1 MSAERRKRS
10 RLPGAREGPTA
21 PGAEDHARADLRLRQ
36 LYEISK
42 LLTSFEKVD
51 ETITAIVGLVG
62 QALPLRNVIFILESA
77 GASRT
82 IVWKAAA
89 ESEEKLREAKAHAR
103 GSYAYLVRSG
113 VDLEG
118 YGVAARP
125 IPGPVRKDARIEK
138 EGATSFVLL
147 PLVVDHRPI
156 FGALQFGTVVRLD
169 ELDLVFVNAVVNQ
182 LAVALDRQ
190 AAIEARQANAEAR
203 RAAAEVREAQT
214 EAERS
219 WLKTV
224 LDRLPAGVIIG
235 EAPGGKLLLANRQAE
250 QVWERPIA
258 LGGGTA
264 EYGEYRGFHPED
276 GRPYEPEEWP
286 LARSIARGEIVTDEE
301 IDYLRSDG
309 TRGTMLVSSAPIESP
324 DRRIVSGIV
333 TFHDIT
339 QRKQV
344 ERMQRFLAEASDI
357 LAASLDYR
365 ITVAAV
371 VHLAVPV
378 LGDVCFL
385 DEVGEDGEVRR
396 LEVAFADPKLR
407 ELADRVRR
415 LAPRPGS
422 QSPQA
427 KVLQSGKPLLLA
439 EFADSDLRDFPEG
452 GEMLRAAGLRSMIVV
467 PLLARGQNLGSL
479 TFATVASGPRYSSLD
494 LAFAEEIAHR
504 AALAIDNARLY
515 QHATRATRTRDELI
529 AAVSHDLKNPL
540 ATIVTTAELLARS
553 EAPEEKR
560 RRWVESLRRSADAM
574 KFLIEDLLDIARIEA
589 GRLTIEEQRC
599 AAGALLG
606 EALELMQPLAQQKRL
621 RLERQVPG
629 REVYVRCDRPRILRV
644 LSNLIG
650 NSIKFTSEGGAIT
663 IRAEL
668 ADREIRF
675 SVTDTGSGI
684 AADELPH
691 IFERFWQARKTARLG
706 AGLGL
711 AIVKGI
717 VEAHRGRIWAHS
729 EVGKGSTFCFT
740 LPLGNGEGST
750 LTPVD
755 AGALR

>member
-1 MSAERRKRS
+1 MSAGRRKIS
-10 RLPGAREGPTA
+10 KLPGAREGPVA
-21 PGAEDHARADLRLRQ
+21 PGPRDQARAYLRLRQ

-42 LLTSFEKVD
+42 LLTSFENVE
-51 ETITAIVGLVG
+51 ETIAAIVGLVG
-62 QALPLRNVIFILESA
+62 QTLPLRSVILILESI
-77 GASRT
+77 GPPRT
-82 IVWKAAA
+82 MVWKADA
-89 ESEEKLREAKAHAR
+89 EGEERLLAAKAHAR
-103 GSYAYLVRSG
+103 SSYSYLVRSG
-113 VDLEG
+113 VDLDA
-118 YGVAARP
+118 VAAQTL
-125 IPGPVRKDARIEK
+125 PGPLRNDVQIEA

-156 FGALQFGTVVRLD
+156 FGALQFETAPRLD

-190 AAIEARQANAEAR
+190 AAIEAKQANAEAR

-224 LDRLPAGVIIG
+224 LDRMPAGVIIG
-235 EAPGGKLLLANRQAE
+235 EAPSGKLLLANRQAE
-250 QVWERPIA
+250 QVWQRPIA
-258 LGGGTA
+258 LGAVTA

-286 LARSIARGEIVTDEE
+286 LARSIAGGEIVTDEE
-301 IDYLRSDG
+301 IDYVRSDG

-324 DRRIVSGIV
+324 DRHIVSGV
-333 TFHDIT
+333 ATFHDIT
-339 QRKQV
+339 RRKQV
-344 ERMQRFLAEASDI
+344 EMMLRFLAEASAI
-357 LAASLDYR
+357 LASSLDYR
-365 ITVAAV
+365 TTVAAV
-371 VHLAVPV
+371 VRLAIPV
-378 LGDVCFL
+378 LGDACFL

-396 LEVAFADPKLR
+396 LEVVFADSDPGD
-407 ELADRVRR
+407 LADRVRL

-427 KVLQSGKPLLLA
+427 KVLESGKPLLLA
-439 EFADSDLRDFPEG
+439 DLADSDPQDPG
-452 GEMLRAAGLRSMIVV
+452 VGMLRAAGFRSMIVV
-467 PLLARGQNLGSL
+467 PLLSPLQNLGAL
-479 TFATVASGPRYSSLD
+479 TFATAESGPRYSSLD
-494 LAFAEEIAHR
+494 LAFAEEIGRR

-515 QHATRATRTRDELI
+515 QHAKKATRTRDELI

-540 ATIVTTAELLARS
+540 ATIVTAAELLSRS
-553 EAPEEKR
+553 EAPDEKR
-560 RRWVESLRRSADAM
+560 RRWVESLRKSAEAM
-574 KFLIEDLLDIARIEA
+574 KHLIEDLLDIARIEA

-599 AAGALLG
+599 EAGALLA
-606 EALELMQPLAQQKRL
+606 EALDLMQPLAQQKRL

-663 IRAEL
+663 VRAEL
-668 ADREIRF
+668 ADREVRF

-684 AADELPH
+684 VADELPH

-711 AIVKGI
+711 AIAKGI
-717 VEAHRGRIWAHS
+717 VEAHTGRIWAQS
-729 EVGKGSTFCFT
+729 EVGKGSTFFFT
-740 LPLGNGEGST
+740 LPLGNPGDGPLPS
-750 LTPVD
+750 
-755 AGALR
+755 A

>member
-1 MSAERRKRS
+1 MSAGRRKMS
-10 RLPGAREGPTA
+10 RLPGARKGPAA
-21 PGAEDHARADLRLRQ
+21 PGPRDQARAYLRLRQ

-42 LLTSFEKVD
+42 LLTSFENVE
-51 ETITAIVGLVG
+51 ETIAAIVGLVG
-62 QALPLRNVIFILESA
+62 QTLPLRSVIFILESV
-77 GASRT
+77 GPPRT
-82 IVWKAAA
+82 IVWKADG
-89 ESEEKLREAKAHAR
+89 ESEEGLRAAKAHAR
-103 GSYAYLVRSG
+103 GSYSYLVRAG
-113 VDLEG
+113 VDLDA
-118 YGVAARP
+118 VAARTL
-125 IPGPVRKDARIEK
+125 PGPLRNDVRIEA
-138 EGATSFVLL
+138 EDATSFVLL

-156 FGALQFGTVVRLD
+156 FGALQFETSPRLD

-190 AAIEARQANAEAR
+190 AAIEAKQADAEAR
-203 RAAAEVREAQT
+203 RAAAEVREAHT

-224 LDRLPAGVIIG
+224 LDRMPAGVIIG
-235 EAPGGKLLLANRQAE
+235 EAPSGKLLLANRQAE
-250 QVWERPIA
+250 QVWGHPIA
-258 LGGGTA
+258 LGAMIA
-264 EYGEYRGFHPED
+264 EYEEYRGFHPED
-276 GRPYEPEEWP
+276 GRRYEPEESP
-286 LARSIARGEIVTDEE
+286 LARSIAKGE
-301 IDYLRSDG
+301 IDYVRSDG

-324 DRRIVSGIV
+324 DRRIVSGIA

-339 QRKQV
+339 QQKQV
-344 ERMQRFLAEASDI
+344 EMMLRFLAEASAT
-357 LAASLDYR
+357 LASSLDYR
-365 ITVAAV
+365 STVAAV
-371 VHLAVPV
+371 VRLAVPV

-385 DEVGEDGEVRR
+385 DEIGEDGEVHR
-396 LEVAFADPKLR
+396 LEVVFADPKLR
-407 ELADRVRR
+407 DLADRVRL

-427 KVLQSGKPLLLA
+427 KVLESGKPLLLA
-439 EFADSDLRDFPEG
+439 ELADSDLRDTPEG

-467 PLLARGQNLGSL
+467 PLLARGQNLGAL
-479 TFATVASGPRYSSLD
+479 TLATAASGPRYSSLD

-540 ATIVTTAELLARS
+540 ATMVMTAELLARS
-553 EAPEEKR
+553 EAPDEKR

-574 KFLIEDLLDIARIEA
+574 KHLIEDLLDIARIEA

-599 AAGALLG
+599 AVGALLA
-606 EALELMQPLAQQKRL
+606 EALDLMQPLAQQKRL
-621 RLERQVPG
+621 RIERRVPG
-629 REVYVRCDRPRILRV
+629 REVYVRCDRPRIIRV

-668 ADREIRF
+668 ADREVRF

-684 AADELPH
+684 AADEVPH

-711 AIVKGI
+711 AIAKGI
-717 VEAHRGRIWAHS
+717 VEAHGGQIWAQS
-729 EVGKGSTFCFT
+729 EAGKGSTFFFT
-740 LPLGNGEGST
+740 LPLGDPED
-750 LTPVD
+750 PVPRQNPS
-755 AGALR
+755 AN